1 MMARRWTKEE
11 NKLVMRCFYQSDSTR
26 RGYQKVGYRKR
37 MVAIWREIV
46 EITEQRVVDQA
57 RIIRTNEWLTEVEL
71 EEIRKKN

>member
-1 MMARRWTKEE
+1 
-11 NKLVMRCFYQSDSTR
+11 
-26 RGYQKVGYRKR
+26 
-37 MVAIWREIV
+37 MVAIWREIG